1 MTEKNITE
9 RVTKLESKVEQHD
22 LDLIGLHQVKHKH
35 ASWITTTL
43 NRIGVMEIQV
53 KAHDRVVWA
62 SLFAVIGT
70 LATIA
75 GFLIVKYVL
84 PPMGN

>member
-1 MTEKNITE
+1 MSTEKNIGE
-9 RVTKLESKVEQHD
+9 RVSKLETKVEAHE
-22 LDLIGLHQVKHKH
+22 LDLIGLHQSKHKH
-35 ASWITTTL
+35 ATWITTAL
-43 NRIGVMEIQV
+43 SKLGVMEIQV

-75 GFLIVKYVL
+75 GFLFVKYVL
-84 PPMGN
+84 P